1 MDSLAHQQWN
11 HFDKRSSSSS
21 PFLFASPDGKAPST
35 ARKVHLRRL
44 RDILHLSIQRGDL
57 LLARRTFGLLARCPE
72 IEWTAIWK
80 IGLVILATDSP
91 PGGDNILGTTKHV
104 EFLRVMMLQHPE
116 EVRSVVPRPSHF
128 PVSGGHGI
136 LFPLFN
142 PTPPPRMSY
151 CSRTFQ
157 RESLVQELVLSLAIA
172 GRERD
177 ALDELELCGSPH
189 FFVSL
194 HTLDSKQCSY
204 LPSPPYQDNSVLH
217 TYAGLLCLRLAPTA
231 ETDMNTSAKGTCKRF
246 HNKLVE
252 TDLTLYGIVGQ
263 SRVSSNQT
271 LLREAKQHLERAC
284 ALNPEGVVAQTFIQK
299 VRSQSR

>member
-11 HFDKRSSSSS
+11 HFDKRSSSS

-57 LLARRTFGLLARCPE
+57 LLARRAFGLLARCPE

-80 IGLVILATDSP
+80 IGLVILATDST

-116 EVRSVVPRPSHF
+116 EVRSVVLHF
-128 PVSGGHGI
+128 KFQGHSI
-136 LFPLFN
+136 PPPFN
-142 PTPPPRMSY
+142 STPPPRVSY
-151 CSRTFQ
+151 CPRMFQ
-157 RESLVQELVLSLAIA
+157 RESLVQELVLSLAVA

-194 HTLDSKQCSY
+194 HTPNSKQCSY

-217 TYAGLLCLRLAPTA
+217 TYAGLLCLRLALSA
-231 ETDMNTSAKGTCKRF
+231 ETDLNLGAKGTYKSF
-246 HNKLVE
+246 HNKLVK
-252 TDLTLYGIVGQ
+252 
-263 SRVSSNQT
+263 N
-271 LLREAKQHLERAC
+271 
-284 ALNPEGVVAQTFIQK
+284 
-299 VRSQSR
+299 